1 MTTRIPSSLPLAH
14 DSRSR
19 RVAIRTW
26 LAALSFFALV
36 GTSLPSVAQTTDA
49 SNTDDPSAPSAQFSA
64 QRIALIDLESV
75 LRAASGTLRVR
86 ELLDEQRLLF
96 QAEFA
101 EREAALQQTERQLQA
116 DRNTVSEDE
125 FTQRLTDFEDE
136 VARIQREIQYRRE
149 ALDLAFQDA
158 QARLRQIAIEIVTE
172 IAREQQLDLVLKE
185 DSAIAF
191 RPGLNISE
199 LVLRRLD
206 ERTKDAR
213 IEIEVEDGTTTDV
226 DAGE

>member
-1 MTTRIPSSLPLAH
+1 M
-14 DSRSR
+14 
-19 RVAIRTW
+19 AIRTW
-26 LAALSFFALV
+26 LAALLFFALV
-36 GTSLPSVAQTTDA
+36 GPCLPAVAQTTDTSKA
-49 SNTDDPSAPSAQFSA
+49 DDPSAASAQFLA

-116 DRNTVSEDE
+116 DRNTLSEDE

>member
-1 MTTRIPSSLPLAH
+1 MT
-14 DSRSR
+14 
-19 RVAIRTW
+19 IRTW
-26 LAALSFFALV
+26 LAALSFLALV
-36 GTSLPSVAQTTDA
+36 GAFLPAMAQTSDGVKA
-49 SNTDDPSAPSAQFSA
+49 DDLLAPSAQFSA
-64 QRIALIDLESV
+64 QRIALIDLENV
-75 LRAASGTLRVR
+75 LRAANGTLRVR

-101 EREAALQQTERQLQA
+101 EREAALQKTERQLQA
-116 DRNTVSEDE
+116 DRKTLSEDE

-213 IEIEVEDGTTTDV
+213 IEIEIDDGGKRDV
-226 DAGE
+226 DAGQ